1 MKESFQTREANQ
13 HVLPTLGG
21 NVSPYDQ
28 EDGQQKY
35 LNVSIHKFYTHMM
48 VQLYYISISWHVHR
62 PEKNWAFHLW
72 GPQSFETPAQVI
84 HKWLWPRHDGK
95 PALQGFPQLRY
106 PKCKKNVFWFP
117 SYFPTCILY
126 IGLRRVVPIRGAKC
140 SDHVIESFLHSSFTW
155 GQRIWSEFFS
165 CQHVCTAAC
174 SIFVNQKHLRIHP
187 KEVTRL
193 HGTYPNS

>member
-1 MKESFQTREANQ
+1 MSCQLLEGMSVHMTKRTANKSTSMYQYISSILTWWYSYIIFRYHGTSTDQKKIELSTFGAPKALRRQHKSFTNDCDRAMMANQ
-13 HVLPTLGG
+13 
-21 NVSPYDQ
+21 
-28 EDGQQKY
+28 
-35 LNVSIHKFYTHMM
+35 
-48 VQLYYISISWHVHR
+48 
-62 PEKNWAFHLW
+62 
-72 GPQSFETPAQVI
+72 
-84 HKWLWPRHDGK
+84 
-95 PALQGFPQLRY
+95 LQGFPQLRY